1 MKMKIKRYRMDQLE
15 EARKLQES
23 CIKNHLP
30 CPPVSWWQAEIK
42 NDDKIE
48 EKIECKCNSYTRNG
62 LNLIATAALFL
73 PDSIRTISMFSD
85 GYISYK
91 DTNDTILDQI
101 GWVGYSGNEVT
112 LVLGEDS
119 SPSSIDYVKYRDLQ
133 LGGLDAAGPTLKN
146 AVFDNESRKL
156 HSYIQKSFI
165 NNHYRGMDI
174 TIRESGVYFVPKFID
189 STSTQNKQVLV
200 VRDVFPE
207 PIILRAKKHIT
218 FTYHFELLYP
228 S

>member
-42 NDDKIE
+42 NIDDKIE

-62 LNLIATAALFL
+62 LNIIATAALFL
-73 PDSIRTISMFSD
+73 PNDIRTVTAFSD

-91 DTNDTILDQI
+91 DINNTILNVI
-101 GWVGYSGNEVT
+101 GWLGYNAANEVT
-112 LVLGEDS
+112 LVLGS
-119 SPSSIDYVKYRDLQ
+119 SNSPSSIDIYKIEQVLE
-133 LGGLDAAGPTLKN
+133 LNHAGVTLKN

-156 HSYIQKSFI
+156 HSYLQKSFT
-165 NNHYRGMDI
+165 NDSDSNI
-174 TIRESGVYFVPKFID
+174 TIWESGVHFIPKFVGTD
-189 STSTQNKQVLV
+189 LTQNKRMLV

-207 PIILRAKKHIT
+207 PIILEPGKSLT

>member
-1 MKMKIKRYRMDQLE
+1 MKIKRYRMDQLE

-23 CIKNHLP
+23 CLKNHIP

-42 NDDKIE
+42 NIDDKIE

-73 PDSIRTISMFSD
+73 PNSIRTNTFLD

-91 DTNDTILDQI
+91 ATNDAFLGVNI
-101 GWVGYSGNEVT
+101 WYGYNGDAVSI
-112 LVLGEDS
+112 VLGS
-119 SPSSIDYVKYRDLQ
+119 SNNPSSINIYKTEQ
-133 LGGLDAAGPTLKN
+133 LLGLNAGVTLKN

-156 HSYIQKSFI
+156 HSYLQKSFI
-165 NNHYRGMDI
+165 NNTDSNI
-174 TIRESGVYFVPKFID
+174 TIWESGVQFIPKSID
-189 STSTQNKQVLV
+189 GSYTQSNQVLM

-207 PIILRAKKHIT
+207 PIILQPEKHLT

-228 S
+228 E

>member
-62 LNLIATAALFL
+62 LNIIATAGLFL
-73 PDSIRTISMFSD
+73 PRDIRTATAFSD

-91 DTNDTILDQI
+91 DINGTLINMI
-101 GWVGYSGNEVT
+101 GWLGYGETEVT
-112 LVLGEDS
+112 IVLGS
-119 SPSSIDYVKYRDLQ
+119 SNSPSSIDIYKIEQVLE
-133 LGGLDAAGPTLKN
+133 LNHAGVTLKN

-174 TIRESGVYFVPKFID
+174 TIRESGVYFIPKFID

-207 PIILRAKKHIT
+207 PIILRANKHIT

>member
-1 MKMKIKRYRMDQLE
+1 MKIKRYRMDQLE

-23 CIKNHLP
+23 CLKNHLP

-73 PDSIRTISMFSD
+73 PNNIFLNSPVYVFTD

-91 DTNDTILDQI
+91 DINGSLTGSHQ
-101 GWVGYSGNEVT
+101 GYSGDQVT
-112 LVLGEDS
+112 MVLGS
-119 SPSSIDYVKYRDLQ
+119 SNSPSSIDIYKIEQ
-133 LGGLDAAGPTLKN
+133 LSGLIDTGATVKN

-156 HSYIQKSFI
+156 HSYLQKTFI
-165 NNHYRGMDI
+165 NDSDSNI
-174 TIRESGVYFVPKFID
+174 TIWESGVHFIPKYVGS
-189 STSTQNKQVLV
+189 STGPNRRLLV

-207 PIILRAKKHIT
+207 PIILEPGKYLT

-228 S
+228 SQ